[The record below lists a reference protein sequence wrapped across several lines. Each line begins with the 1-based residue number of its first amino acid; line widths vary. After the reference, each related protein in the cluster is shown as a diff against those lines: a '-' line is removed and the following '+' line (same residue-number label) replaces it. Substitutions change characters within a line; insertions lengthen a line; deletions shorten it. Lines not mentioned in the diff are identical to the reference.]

1 MSLKKKEFDLN
12 KLKNIN
18 LNLDY
23 YVNLSEYENLITDWS
38 GIFIEFAIIN
48 KKKPILIDT
57 KKKINNHEYVYKN
70 TTTIEEK
77 YRDIIGN
84 IIDQEN
90 LIECI
95 NLINNKSANN

>member
-1 MSLKKKEFDLN
+1 M
-12 KLKNIN
+12 
-18 LNLDY
+18 
-23 YVNLSEYENLITDWS
+23 
-38 GIFIEFAIIN
+38 
-48 KKKPILIDT
+48 IDT
-57 KKKINNHEYVYKN
+57 KKKINNHDYVYKN

-95 NLINNKSANN
+95 NLINNKSANNEKMINNFINEVFY